1 MLVGGCACVW
11 DVVRGCLWMAR
22 QLCAKGNVVVV
33 VFGGGAAGGGGGGED
48 GGGGGG
54 AGAGW
59 CGKR

>member
-1 MLVGGCACVW
+1 MRVGCCAGLLVDGEAMCA
-11 DVVRGCLWMAR
+11 R
-22 QLCAKGNVVVV
+22 GNVVVV